1 MPFIIPNIP
10 RLLNFQAS
18 IFSIKLFRSVE
29 IPKIGNFEYEPH
41 DTELTNK
48 IINFIKEFNEF
59 KEDTKKWVNEVKK
72 IDLKDNNHMSNKSK
86 TRRLIKVKED
96 NSRL

>member
-1 MPFIIPNIP
+1 M
-10 RLLNFQAS
+10 NFQAS
-18 IFSIKLFRSVE
+18 IFSIKLFRYVE
-29 IPKIGNFEYEPH
+29 ILNNGNFEYEPQ

-48 IINFIKEFNEF
+48 IINFIKEFNES

-72 IDLKDNNHMSNKSK
+72 IDLKDTNHMSNKSK

-96 NSRL
+96 NPRL